1 MATLF
6 IADLH
11 LQTEEP
17 AITAGFLRFLRGEA
31 KSADALYILGDLFE
45 AWIGDDDPNPL
56 HREIAAAIKVL
67 VDSGVPCYFIH
78 GNRDFLIGQRYAR
91 ESGMTLLPEEQVLNL
106 YGRNILIMHGDTLCT
121 DDTGYLAFRAKV
133 HTPWIQKVFLA
144 LPLFIRN
151 RIAARMRAGSKA
163 ANSSKSMT
171 IMDVNPQA
179 VVKVMEKHRVQWLI
193 HGHTH
198 RPDVHSLIANG
209 EPAHRFRR
217 LAQRRIDGQS
227 YAGRCRTDR
236 LPVLTPPR
244 LFAHFPTTQP
254 FSLPVL
260 HAILCALESSVF
272 RTTGVLRRMSSRN
285 NPARVAIVM
294 GSKSDWATMQFA
306 AEIFEILNVPHHVEV
321 VSAHRTPDKLFSFA
335 ESAEENGY
343 EVIIA
348 GAGGA
353 AHLPGMIAAKTLVP
367 VLGVPVQSA
376 ALSGVDSLYSIVQM
390 PRGIPVGTLAIGKA
404 GAANAALLAAQI
416 LATHDKDLHQR
427 LAEWRKAQTDEV
439 LDNPDPRGAA

>member
-56 HREIAAAIKVL
+56 HREMAAAIHAL

-78 GNRDFLIGQRYAR
+78 GNRDFLIGKRYAR
-91 ESGMTLLPEEQVLNL
+91 ESGMTLLPEEQVLDL
-106 YGRNILIMHGDTLCT
+106 YGRKVLIMHGDTLCT

-151 RIAARMRAGSKA
+151 RIAVRMRAGSKA

-179 VVKVMEKHRVQWLI
+179 VVRVMDKHDVQWLI

-209 EPAHRFRR
+209 EPAHR
-217 LAQRRIDGQS
+217 
-227 YAGRCRTDR
+227 
-236 LPVLTPPR
+236 V
-244 LFAHFPTTQP
+244 
-254 FSLPVL
+254 
-260 HAILCALESSVF
+260 
-272 RTTGVLRRMSSRN
+272 
-285 NPARVAIVM
+285 
-294 GSKSDWATMQFA
+294 
-306 AEIFEILNVPHHVEV
+306 
-321 VSAHRTPDKLFSFA
+321 
-335 ESAEENGY
+335 
-343 EVIIA
+343 
-348 GAGGA
+348 
-353 AHLPGMIAAKTLVP
+353 
-367 VLGVPVQSA
+367 VLGAWHTEGSMVKVTPE
-376 ALSGVDSLYSIVQM
+376 GVELIAF
-390 PRGIPVGTLAIGKA
+390 PF
-404 GAANAALLAAQI
+404 
-416 LATHDKDLHQR
+416 
-427 LAEWRKAQTDEV
+427 
-439 LDNPDPRGAA
+439 

>member
-17 AITAGFLRFLRGEA
+17 AITAGFLRFLHGEA

-56 HREIAAAIKVL
+56 HREMAAAIKAL

-179 VVKVMEKHRVQWLI
+179 VVNVMEKHRVQWLI

-198 RPDVHSLIANG
+198 RPDVYSLIANG
-209 EPAHRFRR
+209 EPAHR
-217 LAQRRIDGQS
+217 
-227 YAGRCRTDR
+227 
-236 LPVLTPPR
+236 V
-244 LFAHFPTTQP
+244 
-254 FSLPVL
+254 
-260 HAILCALESSVF
+260 
-272 RTTGVLRRMSSRN
+272 
-285 NPARVAIVM
+285 
-294 GSKSDWATMQFA
+294 
-306 AEIFEILNVPHHVEV
+306 
-321 VSAHRTPDKLFSFA
+321 
-335 ESAEENGY
+335 
-343 EVIIA
+343 
-348 GAGGA
+348 
-353 AHLPGMIAAKTLVP
+353 
-367 VLGVPVQSA
+367 VLGAWHSEGSMVKVTPE
-376 ALSGVDSLYSIVQM
+376 GVELIAF
-390 PRGIPVGTLAIGKA
+390 PF
-404 GAANAALLAAQI
+404 
-416 LATHDKDLHQR
+416 
-427 LAEWRKAQTDEV
+427 
-439 LDNPDPRGAA
+439 